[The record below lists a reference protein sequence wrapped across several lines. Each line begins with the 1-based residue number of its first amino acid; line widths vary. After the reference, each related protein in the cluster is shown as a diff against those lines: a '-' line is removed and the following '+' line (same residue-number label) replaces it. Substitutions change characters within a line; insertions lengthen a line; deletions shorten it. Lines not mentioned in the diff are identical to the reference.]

1 MSSQVRVTASDADD
15 DGCDLRRALKSR
27 LGARVEARNWRLRK
41 GPFGLD
47 PFVRALEFVHKELRR
62 GLQLE
67 AALAAAT
74 GALGDVHGGL
84 RRFVECALAQYFDYH
99 ESREQELGPLN
110 FLGVWTVVPLKQNAR
125 LGAWGPLYE
134 SAAGDREIRRLR
146 MGKARDELTPWASIA
161 AKVAGQAVGAVEPRR
176 IHVVELGLADG
187 IEEPLLT
194 GLTPEQVETRYDDT
208 GRDAANDV
216 VLGSQATPGVGCGDC
231 QAAAVCPELVPV
243 PEVLQQDHAGRWT
256 RSIAMHELLSY
267 EQCPAQWYLR
277 SVAKLP
283 GVDDGT
289 PAIHRGN
296 VVHEWLKL
304 AHQRET
310 PCTAADLPE
319 PDTGHLGLAEGVL
332 SQDDCAIALPFL
344 KAHIPVCP
352 LADAGTTVVE
362 IERNVHGFDAIS
374 DVVAVAKPDMVLRR
388 GDALVF
394 HEVKTTEA
402 RLPESDDDARE
413 KYPVVAMNLLMLEH
427 GVTQWFGAAHGEVQ
441 LEVVTPRGARVF
453 RYGTDDELV
462 MTLSRSRIRNLT
474 GEWLD
479 DREWETRPGAHCRR
493 CSVRRWC
500 PDSVAADAPVDGDS
514 C

>member
-1 MSSQVRVTASDADD
+1 MHT
-15 DGCDLRRALKSR
+15 
-27 LGARVEARNWRLRK
+27 
-41 GPFGLD
+41 
-47 PFVRALEFVHKELRR
+47 ELRR
-62 GLQLE
+62 GRPLDE
-67 AALAAAT
+67 ALAAAT
-74 GALGDVHGGL
+74 GALGQVHDGL
-84 RRFVECALAQYFDYH
+84 RCFVEHALQQYFDYH
-99 ESREQELGPLN
+99 ESREQELGPLRY
-110 FLGVWTVVPLKQNAR
+110 LGVWTVVPLKQNAR
-125 LGAWGPLYE
+125 LGAWGPMYE

-146 MGKARDELTPWASIA
+146 MGRARDELTPWASIA
-161 AKVAGQAVGAVEPRR
+161 AKVAVQATGEVEAHR

-187 IEEPLLT
+187 IEKPLLT
-194 GLTPEQVETRYDDT
+194 GLTPEQVEARYEDG

-216 VLGSQATPGVGCGDC
+216 VLGSRTAPGVGCGDC
-231 QAAAVCPELVPV
+231 QATAVCPELVPV

-267 EQCPAQWYLR
+267 EECPAQWYLR

-283 GVDDGT
+283 GADDGT

-304 AHQRET
+304 AHRRET

-319 PDTGHLGLAEGVL
+319 PESGRLGLAEGVL
-332 SQDDCAIALPFL
+332 SRDDCAIALPFL
-344 KAHIPVCP
+344 KAHLQVCP
-352 LADAGTTVVE
+352 LAEAATSVVE

-388 GDALVF
+388 GDTLVF

-402 RLPESDDDARE
+402 RLPETDDDARE
-413 KYPVVAMNLLMLEH
+413 KYPAVAMNLLMLQH
-427 GVTQWFGAAHGEVQ
+427 GVARRFGAARGEVQ
-441 LEVVTPRGARVF
+441 LEVVTPRGARIF

-462 MTLSRSRIRNLT
+462 MTLARSRIRNLT

-479 DREWETRPGAHCRR
+479 DREWQTRPGARCKR

-500 PDSVAADAPVDGDS
+500 PDSAADAPVDGAPF
-514 C
+514 